1 MTDYQKLYSGISKA
15 AWGYFFLYFNINFN
29 NVSILPSFVGYLLFL
44 SAINLLKEEE
54 RELSLLH
61 TLAVIMALWTG
72 VEWLAS
78 FVGLNLEGMWQF
90 IDIIISLVNL
100 YFHFQ
105 FLTNLA
111 SIAAKYQSE
120 GYELD
125 AKLLRYRTL
134 QTVMLTAIEVIIRFQ
149 PWLSEAWTVISIC
162 MLIVYLIAGI
172 CLMKA
177 LFDLRKCL
185 PTNTIEA

>member
-61 TLAVIMALWTG
+61 TLGVIMALWTG

-134 QTVMLTAIEVIIRFQ
+134 QTVMLSAIEVIICFQ

>member
-1 MTDYQKLYSGISKA
+1 MTNHQKLYSGISKA

-44 SAINLLKEEE
+44 SAINLLKDEE

-111 SIAAKYQSE
+111 SIAAKYQPE

>member
-1 MTDYQKLYSGISKA
+1 MMDYQKLYSGISKA

-61 TLAVIMALWTG
+61 MLGVIMALWTG

>member
-44 SAINLLKEEE
+44 SAIKLLNNEE
-54 RELSLLH
+54 RELSLLR
-61 TLAVIMALWTG
+61 TLGVIMALWTG

-78 FVGLNLEGMWQF
+78 FIGIKIEGMWQF

-134 QTVMLTAIEVIIRFQ
+134 QTIMLTAIEVVLCFQ
-149 PWLSEAWTVISIC
+149 PWLSGAWTVISVC
-162 MLIVYLIAGI
+162 MVIVYVIAGI

>member
-44 SAINLLKEEE
+44 SAINLLKDEE

>member
-61 TLAVIMALWTG
+61 TLGVIMALWTG

-111 SIAAKYQSE
+111 SIAAKYQPE

-185 PTNTIEA
+185 PTNTVEA

>member
-44 SAINLLKEEE
+44 SAINLLKDEE

-120 GYELD
+120 SNELD

-134 QTVMLTAIEVIIRFQ
+134 QTVMLTAIEVIICFQ

>member
-1 MTDYQKLYSGISKA
+1 MTNHQKLYSGISKA

-44 SAINLLKEEE
+44 SAINLLKDEE

-120 GYELD
+120 SNELD

-134 QTVMLTAIEVIIRFQ
+134 QTIMLTAIEVIICFQ

>member
-61 TLAVIMALWTG
+61 TLGVIMALWTG

-120 GYELD
+120 GNELD

>member
-1 MTDYQKLYSGISKA
+1 MMDYQKLYSGISKA

-29 NVSILPSFVGYLLFL
+29 NVSILPSFVGYILFL

-61 TLAVIMALWTG
+61 TLGVIMALWTG

-111 SIAAKYQSE
+111 SIASKYQPE
-120 GYELD
+120 GFELD

-134 QTVMLTAIEVIIRFQ
+134 QTVMLTAIEAIIRFQ
-149 PWLSEAWTVISIC
+149 SWLSEAWTVISIC

>member
-1 MTDYQKLYSGISKA
+1 MTNHHKLYSGISKA

-44 SAINLLKEEE
+44 SAINLLKDEE

-120 GYELD
+120 SNELD

-134 QTVMLTAIEVIIRFQ
+134 QTVMLTAIEVIICFQ

>member
-1 MTDYQKLYSGISKA
+1 MMDYQKLYSGISKA

-61 TLAVIMALWTG
+61 TLGVIMALWTG

-134 QTVMLTAIEVIIRFQ
+134 QTVMLSAIEVIICFQ